1 MINRISSGGVHAAA
15 VRELMKQQTTLSR
28 TQTQVA
34 SGSRIASPADDPIA
48 SVRIL
53 SMEQNRAA
61 IDQFGKNSD
70 ILTDRL
76 SIGEQALADGTALLQ
91 NVRERLIQANSGGM
105 DESGR
110 RSIAS
115 DIRARAQQLMDI
127 ANRRDGNG
135 EFLFAGFSSQT
146 QPFSRSASGVVYAGD
161 QGVRTLQIGP
171 DQRIAD
177 GFSGTD
183 VFLRIPEGNGTF
195 TTATGVHNGTGSID
209 SGVVTNPSA
218 WVPGNYTVNFT
229 SATTW
234 EVRDSLANV
243 VSSGTYTAGS
253 TIAFNGA
260 AVVVSGEPA
269 TGDSFAI
276 GPATTKDMFRMLD
289 DLATSLETAG
299 SSPAGKSL
307 ISTTVANGLT
317 QLDQALGHMTDT
329 RSVLGARLSTLD
341 NAESTRQQTDDQL
354 AGSIS
359 ALRDLDY
366 ASAISLMNQQLTGLQ
381 AAQQAY
387 TRISQLSLFNYL

>member
-34 SGSRIASPADDPIA
+34 SGSRIQSPADDPIA

-53 SMEQNRAA
+53 SMEQNRAG
-61 IDQFGKNSD
+61 IEQYGKNSD

-76 SIGEQALADGTALLQ
+76 SIGEQALADAGSVLQ
-91 NVRERLIQANSGGM
+91 NVRERIIQANSGGM

-115 DIRARAQQLMDI
+115 DIRARAQQLLDI

-146 QPFSRSASGVVYAGD
+146 QPFSRAASGVVYAGD

-177 GFSGTD
+177 GFSGTE

-234 EVRDSLANV
+234 EVRDSLAAV
-243 VSSGTYTAGS
+243 VTSGTYTAGS

-276 GPATTKDMFRMLD
+276 GPATTKDMFRILD

-317 QLDQALGHMTDT
+317 QLDQALGHVIDT
-329 RSVLGARLSTLD
+329 RSVLGARLSTLE